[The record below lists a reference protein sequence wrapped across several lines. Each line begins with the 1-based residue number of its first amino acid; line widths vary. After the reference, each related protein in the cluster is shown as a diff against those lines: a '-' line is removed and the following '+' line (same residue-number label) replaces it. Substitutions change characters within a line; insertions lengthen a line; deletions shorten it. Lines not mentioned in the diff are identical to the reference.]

1 MERPT
6 RADPILAALVT
17 LLVVSVPAFG
27 FGHAAA
33 ATQVGMFWTLMA
45 TVQTAAV
52 ALSWQ
57 IARLTRTRR
66 PERRLFESFAATAG
80 VLVLGDLVQLGA
92 TFRDPLSNGAINGTG
107 AQLVLIVVAIVV
119 LLHGLLRFPL
129 ASPDRAERRRL
140 AVDAATVM
148 AAATTVSLWTF
159 TLPDGPHSVGWA
171 VTLAASLLVQPGLF
185 LVVIFAMVK
194 MSLAGRSPF
203 SRAAGLLYAAC
214 ALLQGGL
221 QAVPFSVYLDH
232 DVMPWLYGLNVVG
245 SGLFAVAA
253 RVQARHIQAPDRRV
267 APARRPYSL
276 LPWGAVAVVW
286 ALTGTLL
293 ALDGLTPRT
302 WLVWGGTTVTT
313 ILVVVRQRAAFR
325 HIEELLRER
334 DELTARLTHLAYHDS
349 LTGLANRGLFLQRL
363 EEALAAG
370 PVTVFHLDLDA
381 FKPVNDAFGHAAGDR
396 LLVEVGVRVRAAVR
410 DGDLVA
416 RLGGDEFAVLA
427 PELPE
432 SRRAALADILATALR
447 GTVRIG
453 TADVALSASIGHATG
468 SAGTHDPDS
477 LLHAAD
483 LAMYAAK
490 DRRRER
496 SQDHIDISR

>member
-6 RADPILAALVT
+6 RADPILAALVA
-17 LLVVSVPAFG
+17 LPAVSVAAFG
-27 FGHAAA
+27 LGHASPAA
-33 ATQVGMFWTLMA
+33 QVGMFWVLMA
-45 TVQTAAV
+45 TVQSAAV
-52 ALSWQ
+52 LLSWQ
-57 IARLTRTRR
+57 VARLSATRR

-80 VLVLGDLVQLGA
+80 LLVLGDLVQLGA

-129 ASPDRAERRRL
+129 GSPDPAERRRL
-140 AVDAATVM
+140 GIDSATVM
-148 AAATTVSLWTF
+148 AAATTVSLYTF

-194 MSLAGRSPF
+194 MTLAGRSPF
-203 SRAAGLLYAAC
+203 SRAAGILYAAC

-221 QAVPFSVYLDH
+221 QAVPFSVYLDQ

-253 RVQARHIQAPDRRV
+253 RVQARHIATPAPRV
-267 APARRPYSL
+267 RPARRPYSL

-286 ALTGTLL
+286 ALTGTVL
-293 ALDGLTPRT
+293 ALDGLTPRS

-334 DELTARLTHLAYHDS
+334 DELAARLTHLAYHDS
-349 LTGLANRGLFLQRL
+349 LTGLANRALFLHRL
-363 EEALAAG
+363 EQALAAG

-381 FKPVNDAFGHAAGDR
+381 FKPVNDAHGHAAGDR
-396 LLVEVGVRVRAAVR
+396 LLVEAGIRMRAAVR
-410 DGDLVA
+410 EGDLVA

-427 PELPE
+427 PQLPAD
-432 SRRAALADILATALR
+432 RRAALTDTLTDALR

-453 TADVALSASIGHATG
+453 TADVALSASVGHATG
-468 SAGTHDPDS
+468 GPGTHGPDG
-477 LLHAAD
+477 LLHEAD
-483 LAMYAAK
+483 LAMYAVK

-496 SQDHIDISR
+496 SREPIDASR